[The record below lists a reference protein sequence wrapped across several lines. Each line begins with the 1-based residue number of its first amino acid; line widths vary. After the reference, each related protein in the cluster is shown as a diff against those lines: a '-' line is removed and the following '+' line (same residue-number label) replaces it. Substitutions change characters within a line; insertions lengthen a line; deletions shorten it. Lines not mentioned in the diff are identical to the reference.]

1 VERAIADL
9 IRGAEAGSREAS
21 EQLFAA
27 LYGELHGL
35 AERQLARGGRELTL
49 GTTSLLHMAYLSIAG
64 REGVQFPDRAR
75 FMGYA
80 ARAMRGLVIDYAR
93 RARAQKRG
101 GGAFEITLPDDAGAG
116 SGPAR
121 GAGAGGAPAALE
133 LMSDAL
139 DELAAVEPALAQVVD
154 LHFFGGFSFAEIAAM
169 RGVSDRTVKRDW
181 RKARLFLSGALRDE
195 PP

>member
-1 VERAIADL
+1 MEQAIADL
-9 IRGAEAGSREAS
+9 IRGAEAGSREVS

-27 LYGELHGL
+27 LYGELHEL
-35 AERQLARGGRELTL
+35 AARQLARGGRELTL
-49 GTTSLLHMAYLSIAG
+49 GATSLLHMAYLSIAG
-64 REGVQFPDRAR
+64 REGLHFPDRAR

-93 RARAQKRG
+93 RSRAEKRG
-101 GGAFEITLPDDAGAG
+101 GGAFEITLADGADAGG
-116 SGPAR
+116 GDAR
-121 GAGAGGAPAALE
+121 GAGAGDATPALE

-139 DELAAVEPALAQVVD
+139 DELAALEPALAQVVD
-154 LHFFGGFSFAEIAAM
+154 LHFFCGFTFAEIAAM

-181 RKARLFLSGALRDE
+181 RKARLFLSGALRDK